1 MSDEHTSPIKTPKQL
16 AIVLA
21 LAFLVPIALFLLL
34 SQLVTGVR
42 RDDTGETE
50 AMVLARIKP
59 VGEVM
64 LAAAPGSRASM
75 GGEQVFQSVCKTC
88 HETGIAGAP
97 KVGDKAAWAAPIKK
111 GYETLVQHALNGFQ
125 EPGKVMPPRGG
136 NPDLSDVEVQR
147 AVVYMANRSGAN
159 FKEPAA
165 TTPATA
171 APATTAAAVPAA
183 PAPAASAPAASAP
196 AAPPPAPAPAA
207 AAPAAAAPAA
217 PAPAAPAPAAP
228 TAAAPATATTTVAA
242 AAPVAAAAAP
252 ATKAG
257 APLDLSSGQA
267 MMQKDGCAA
276 CHAVDKTIVG
286 PAYNQ
291 VAAKYRGDKTA
302 AAKLEQKVKAGG
314 SGVWG
319 PVPMPPNAA
328 VPDADIKALVSWI
341 LSLGK

>member
-16 AIVLA
+16 AIVLV

-42 RDDTGETE
+42 HDDTGETE

-59 VGEVM
+59 VGEVT
-64 LAAAPGSRASM
+64 LAGATAARASM
-75 GGEQVFQSVCKTC
+75 NGEQVFAAVCKTC
-88 HETGIAGAP
+88 HEAGIAGAP
-97 KVGDKAAWAAPIKK
+97 KVGDKAAWAGPIKK

-136 NPDLSDVEVQR
+136 NPDLSDIEVAR
-147 AVVYMANRSGAN
+147 AVVYMANRSGAT

-165 TTPATA
+165 TTPASA
-171 APATTAAAVPAA
+171 APAAAAAAVPA
-183 PAPAASAPAASAP
+183 STAP
-196 AAPPPAPAPAA
+196 AAPAPGAPAA
-207 AAPAAAAPAA
+207 AAPATATSAVAAAP
-217 PAPAAPAPAAP
+217 PAA
-228 TAAAPATATTTVAA
+228 TAG
-242 AAPVAAAAAP
+242 AP
-252 ATKAG
+252 ATKAAG
-257 APLDLSSGQA
+257 AALDLASGQA

-302 AAKLEQKVKAGG
+302 AAKLEQKVKTGG

-319 PVPMPPNAA
+319 PVPMPPNSA

-341 LSLGK
+341 LTLGK